1 MSYFEDT
8 YIASTNVARLY
19 AVIQLLRGVTFFEE
33 RSDKRVAKAS
43 EIVAKLIATAER
55 ELDRLGDLEDTP

>member
-8 YIASTNVARLY
+8 YIAATNVARLCT
-19 AVIQLLRGVTFFEE
+19 VIRLLRGVTFFEE